1 MREMDRWKC
10 VEAIRSSK
18 LFREELEGVVSNSIK
33 VSFRQSM
40 SCDRATTPT
49 HMQCAVACVHACSDL

>member
-40 SCDRATTPT
+40 SCDRATIAT
-49 HMQCAVACVHACSDL
+49 HVRCAVACVRARKDL